1 MVILRR
7 FLHVASIWVLP
18 HAWLVSNAAPLNPGT
33 DAPTYIVKLK
43 NGVDPN
49 AHLASLG
56 IERTDDRVFAGHALN
71 GYTARLTDSTVSLL
85 KEKYSQE
92 IEYVEKDQTVQLA
105 SKVVQSDAP
114 WGLQR
119 ISQSTTLSNISNV
132 TALNYTYIYDS
143 KAGEGIDIYIF
154 DTGVYAEH
162 EEFAGRI
169 TRSPMFSKTITPGD
183 FDGHGTHCAA
193 TAAGT
198 KYGVAKKAHI
208 IDVKVFPDEGFGQLS
223 YILSG
228 LDWAVSNAKTTNR
241 TGVISMSLGVTA
253 SKAFE
258 DTVRSVIS
266 SGLTVVVSAGNS
278 ASPASE
284 WSPANVEQA
293 ITVGNVEITG
303 RMWPYSN
310 YGSAVDIFAPGTNV
324 VSAGLGNPRATKI
337 DSGTSM
343 SAPHVAGIA
352 AYLLSL
358 EGPRTPAGISARIKE
373 LAVPGIFGGL
383 PPNTTNLV
391 AQLPF

>member
-18 HAWLVSNAAPLNPGT
+18 HAWLVSNAAPLNLGA
-33 DAPTYIVKLK
+33 DAPTYIIKLK

-71 GYTARLTDSTVSLL
+71 GYTAMLTDSTVALL

-92 IEYVEKDQTVQLA
+92 IEYIEKDQTVQLA

-162 EEFAGRI
+162 EEFAGRV

-223 YILSG
+223 YMQVAILSG

-241 TGVISMSLGVTA
+241 TGVISMSLGGTA

-258 DTVRSVIS
+258 DTVIS

-303 RMWPYSN
+303 P
-310 YGSAVDIFAPGTNV
+310 VDVFAPGTNV

-358 EGPRTPAGISARIKE
+358 EGPRTPAGVSARIKE
-373 LAVPGIFGGL
+373 LAVPGVFGGL

-391 AQLPF
+391 AQLSF